1 VRPGR
6 RDEARRVTPELLAFY
21 KKRAHRLR
29 DEAWRTLWRDVW
41 AFLTKKIFG

>member
-1 VRPGR
+1 MRPGR

-29 DEAWRTLWRDVW
+29 DEAWRNLWRHVW
-41 AFLTKKIFG
+41 ASLMKVIG

>member
-6 RDEARRVTPELLAFY
+6 RDEPRRVTPELLAFH

-29 DEAWRTLWRDVW
+29 DKAWRNLLRRVG
-41 AFLTKKIFG
+41 ASLKKIFG